1 MPYQSRLELV
11 IDSRSGERQLQR
23 LEKGL
28 DGVDRKGGKV
38 AITTQKVGAMA
49 TAAAGA
55 LAGLTVGTGIFAAIA
70 RQSSDAAVQIERL
83 ARISSTSVES
93 FQRMAYAAGQ
103 FNVEQSEVADILRDV
118 QDRIGGF
125 LQTGAGEFADFFE
138 NIAPQVGLTADE
150 LARMSGPEALQAI
163 YNALD
168 KANLSAS
175 EMTFYME
182 SLASNST
189 ELIPLLQNGG
199 DALSEMG
206 DEADRTGRI
215 LSNLEIQRLK
225 DIRSEFHA
233 LEQQLTVETSRAV
246 SQFDDMMKS
255 SLEGISWAIE
265 NVSRGFSAFM
275 DYFRENDL
283 KRSIVGIDDELSR
296 VFDDK
301 RRLEL
306 RIEMYGADSPQGQDA
321 LAALDEVKAS
331 YDELIDRKKELL
343 QEPEAFEPPESVS
356 LGRVTATNK
365 SLERQADALEA
376 LRREFDPMRAAQT
389 DYNER
394 LGMLNEALARGVVG
408 QEEYGRGIRWAAD
421 QLQQA
426 AVDAD
431 PYLSRLKA
439 INEEYVRGQSLG
451 ELFAQQQAAKSITGP
466 AGEIAR
472 SGIGGRIEDQVMQGA
487 PVVEGLE
494 PEYGGAF
501 GELQRIQQEREALQ
515 AWYDEKIAMYQQYR
529 ELEAENAAQYDAVLR
544 DLRQSRAEAEI
555 AIQQQERS
563 AILSGSASMFGSLA
577 QMSAQYAGDSAGIT
591 KALIG
596 FQQVANIAQ
605 MLGYLGVGTARQFAD
620 LPWYAAVGTAAS
632 VGAQIGSLLN
642 MVKGVETPAT
652 PSFSASSYAG
662 AFDNGGNI
670 PAGKWGIAGEY
681 GPEIIE
687 GPARVTSRK
696 QTAEMLQGGDGGGV
710 EVDVQIIN
718 QGQPKQV
725 NARLEQAANKKFI
738 LSVMQEDLDSGS
750 SSSYTGQLA
759 SRYRMKRGGT

>member
-70 RQSSDAAVQIERL
+70 RQSSDAAVEIERL

-118 QDRIGGF
+118 QDRIGDF

-321 LAALDEVKAS
+321 LAALDEVKTS

-365 SLERQADALEA
+365 SLERQADALES

-394 LGMLNEALARGVVG
+394 LGMLNEALARGVVS

-451 ELFAQQQAAKSITGP
+451 ELFAQQQAANSITGP

-472 SGIGGRIEDQVMQGA
+472 SGIDGRIEDQVMQGA

-529 ELEAENAAQYDAVLR
+529 ELEAENAAQYDSVLR

-632 VGAQIGSLLN
+632 VGAQIGSLLS
-642 MVKGVETPAT
+642 MVKGVETPST

-670 PAGKWGIAGEY
+670 PTGKWGIAGEY

-696 QTAEMLQGGDGGGV
+696 QTAEMFGQQSQGNHTTVNVIEDASRAGQVNERQDTDGKTIIDVVVANITGDG
-710 EVDVQIIN
+710 QIHKAMS
-718 QGQPKQV
+718 GKY
-725 NARLEQAANKKFI
+725 A
-738 LSVMQEDLDSGS
+738 LSTKG
-750 SSSYTGQLA
+750 
-759 SRYRMKRGGT
+759 R